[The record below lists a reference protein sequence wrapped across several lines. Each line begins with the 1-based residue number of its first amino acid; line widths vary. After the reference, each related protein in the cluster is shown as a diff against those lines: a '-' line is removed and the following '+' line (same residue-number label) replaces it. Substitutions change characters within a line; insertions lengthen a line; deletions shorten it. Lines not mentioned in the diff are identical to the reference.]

1 MTVRIERPTEVQQ
14 TARVKQASG
23 LFDLP
28 PARKSE
34 QVWDV
39 DLSGLP
45 HEWHV
50 GVIVG
55 PSGAGKTTVTTE
67 LFGKELVAGWPWPVD
82 KSILDGFPVGMSI
95 KDITGLLS
103 SVGFSSP
110 PAWLRP
116 FHVLSNGQQFRVNL
130 ARTLAEKPGLAVVD
144 EFTSVVDRTVAQI
157 GSAAVAKTVRRRGG
171 EVRGRYVPL

>member
-1 MTVRIERPTEVQQ
+1 MKLRIERSTEVQQ

-28 PARKSE
+28 PSPRS
-34 QVWDV
+34 QQIWDV
-39 DLSGLP
+39 DLELP
-45 HEWHV
+45 PQWNV

-55 PSGAGKTTVTTE
+55 PSGAGKTTVARE
-67 LFGKELVAGWPWPVD
+67 VFGQDLVAGWEWPAD
-82 KSILDGFPVGMSI
+82 RSILDGFPAGMGI

-130 ARTLAEKPGLAVVD
+130 ARTLAEYSPTEPGRAAPTGSIRAGSVAV
-144 EFTSVVDRTVAQI
+144 SRL
-157 GSAAVAKTVRRRGG
+157 S
-171 EVRGRYVPL
+171 